1 MKIYVIDKINNAI
14 HTFDHPKD
22 MSIYMW
28 GRACEQYIVVVS
40 NKRGNCLIPLE
51 MTQGDVKSI
60 ELIMKSFDMGRL
72 L

>member
-1 MKIYVIDKINNAI
+1 MKIYVIDKINDAI
-14 HTFDHPKD
+14 YTFDDPKD

-40 NKRGNCLIPLE
+40 NKRGNCL